1 MHWTVP
7 ELKNDGYV
15 IRWLPP
21 LDFSPML
28 TRCSFRLYLFWI
40 SAVQIDEQGSILRNE
55 TAYASSEDFSIV
67 GGPKLYPKEIASI
80 VIGSIAGLALLIV
93 AVVFGARY
101 LRKRRS
107 VAIDL
112 GPGGGE
118 VQR

>member
-1 MHWTVP
+1 
-7 ELKNDGYV
+7 
-15 IRWLPP
+15 
-21 LDFSPML
+21 ML
-28 TRCSFRLYLFWI
+28 FRLYLFWI
-40 SAVQIDEQGSILRNE
+40 SAVQIDEMGDILQNE
-55 TAYASSEDFSIV
+55 TVYASSRNFSIV

-112 GPGGGE
+112 GSE
-118 VQR
+118 EERYRDEAA